1 MKKFSIILL
10 VLVISVSAY
19 SNWVEVSENNGS
31 QVFDHTS
38 FGKEY
43 TEVNFSLNGYD
54 IETVRE
60 NEIDYKKI
68 TYWKEGNSLDVG
80 KPDLPKFTRLI
91 AIPNEGTVSFEII
104 NIEEEVIRDI
114 TIYPTQELQKES
126 DSKPFKFVVDEEYY

>member
-114 TIYPTQELQKES
+114 QSTQHKSYKKRAIVNHLNL
-126 DSKPFKFVVDEEYY
+126 

>member
-68 TYWKEGNSLDVG
+68 TYWKEG
-80 KPDLPKFTRLI
+80 
-91 AIPNEGTVSFEII
+91 
-104 NIEEEVIRDI
+104 
-114 TIYPTQELQKES
+114 
-126 DSKPFKFVVDEEYY
+126 

>member
-126 DSKPFKFVVDEEYY
+126 DS